1 MTKQLS
7 ASDAK
12 KISEKLRLFGVIVVI
27 LSVLLVLAGLMCPI
41 NTDTQPTSW
50 QKAGD
55 FEPLSVV
62 GPDLGPLFA
71 KMAGRRL
78 IKPSQIKAAVKNT
91 GAAARLLKKLKL
103 QGIVQMGGN
112 SIAYI
117 KVEKKGV
124 KSIRQGDKLLEFVVT
139 KVKSNHVVLELDG
152 VEVELR
158 I

>member
-1 MTKQLS
+1 MAKRLS

-12 KISEKLRLFGVIVVI
+12 KISEKLRLFGIIVVI
-27 LSVLLVLAGLMCPI
+27 LSVLLVLAGSMYPI
-41 NTDTQPTSW
+41 NTDTQPPSRR
-50 QKAGD
+50 KAGD
-55 FEPLSVV
+55 FEPLSEVRA
-62 GPDLGPLFA
+62 DLVSLFG
-71 KMAGRRL
+71 KMVGRRL

-103 QGIVQMGGN
+103 QGIVQMGG
-112 SIAYI
+112 SSVAYI

-152 VEVELR
+152 VEVKLR
-158 I
+158 F